1 MPFYCANLQ
10 ILVFCGWFSDML
22 EAYLKSSKWNSS
34 TLSIRCISSNSC
46 SSAGDALR
54 ELDEMNIVRSDP
66 FILISGD
73 VVSNLNLKKAIA
85 FHKQKRKEDIN
96 NIMTVVLKKV
106 QKSAGAKPILDD
118 LVVGMNRKTS
128 QIVIF
133 EDSIDKK
140 DVHVPIEL
148 MENSTE
154 LSFSTDLL
162 DCNVDICS
170 PELML
175 QFSDNFDYQVRI

>member
-1 MPFYCANLQ
+1 
-10 ILVFCGWFSDML
+10 ML
-22 EAYLKSSKWNSS
+22 ESYLKNSRWNSS
-34 TLSIRCISSNSC
+34 SLSIRCISSNSC
-46 SSAGDALR
+46 TSAGDALR
-54 ELDEMNIVRSDP
+54 ELDGMNIVRSDP

-85 FHKQKRKEDIN
+85 FHKQKRKEDVN

-106 QKSAGAKPILDD
+106 QKSAGAKPLMDD
-118 LVVGMNRKTS
+118 LVVGMNRKSS

-140 DVHVPIEL
+140 EVRVPIEL

-175 QFSDNFDYQVRI
+175 QFSDNFDYQVRDYVFFLK